1 MSADPDFM
9 LHDGAIIDDRV
20 VSNLR
25 LRAYMGVIAN
35 ETAFAKGGF
44 FAEMRFGGL
53 DGDELGGSDL
63 VVDVK
68 PLYIVADRKKVGK
81 GERTGG

>member
-1 MSADPDFM
+1 MSADPHFM
-9 LHDGAIIDDRV
+9 FDDSAIVDDRV
-20 VSNLR
+20 VSDLR
-25 LRAYMGVIAN
+25 LRTYVGVIAD
-35 ETAFAKGGF
+35 EAAFAEGGF

-68 PLYIVADRKKVGK
+68 PLYIVADLKKVGK